1 MARRRLPGRDSRG
14 RFVKG
19 HGIMREYGDYL
30 AANSRRRWY
39 SGIVPLS
46 KFLEIRKKRAARKA
60 MLDELRA
67 KAAELKPAVEPHGFT
82 MTHGGFTMT
91 HGRRR
96 H

>member
-19 HGIMREYGDYL
+19 HGLAEHLANLRMLTQPAPGKRIWHSFNLDTERRKFHERMRE
-30 AANSRRRWY
+30 R
-39 SGIVPLS
+39 
-46 KFLEIRKKRAARKA
+46 RAAR
-60 MLDELRA
+60 R
-67 KAAELKPAVEPHGFT
+67 AAEAAAATEPHGFT

-96 H
+96 RH

>member
-1 MARRRLPGRDSRG
+1 
-14 RFVKG
+14 
-19 HGIMREYGDYL
+19 
-30 AANSRRRWY
+30 
-39 SGIVPLS
+39 
-46 KFLEIRKKRAARKA
+46 